1 MKTATDLL
9 MLMRRQGQTAAKASS
24 DVPDVPLR
32 ATMTGPKSCRAKDFN
47 EDFTEDDLIF
57 HQRDLEDSVVKV
69 EEGSSGLSDEDHYF
83 TTISHPTHV
92 GTHVFSISYN
102 RKLKKGD
109 EVILI
114 PVGDKFLV
122 EGRVEG

>member
-9 MLMRRQGQTAAKASS
+9 NVMRRQGQSAARAST
-24 DVPDVPLR
+24 DIPDLPLR

-47 EDFTEDDLIF
+47 EDFTEEDLIF
-57 HQRDLEDSVVKV
+57 HQRDLEDSVIKV
-69 EEGSSGLSDEDHYF
+69 EEGSSGLSDKDHYF
-83 TTISHPTHV
+83 TTISHATHV
-92 GTHVFSISYN
+92 GVHVFSITCTK
-102 RKLKKGD
+102 KLKAGD

-122 EGRVEG
+122 EGRIVE

>member
-9 MLMRRQGQTAAKASS
+9 NVMRRQGQSAARAST
-24 DVPDVPLR
+24 DIPDLPLR

-47 EDFTEDDLIF
+47 EDFTEEDLIF
-57 HQRDLEDSVVKV
+57 HQRDLENSVIKV
-69 EEGSSGLSDEDHYF
+69 EEGSSGLSDKDHYF
-83 TTISHPTHV
+83 TTISHATHV
-92 GTHVFSISYN
+92 GVHVFSITYN
-102 RKLKKGD
+102 KKLKAGD

-122 EGRVEG
+122 EGRIVE

>member
-9 MLMRRQGQTAAKASS
+9 NVMRRQGQSAARAST
-24 DVPDVPLR
+24 DIPDLPLR

-47 EDFTEDDLIF
+47 EDFTEEDLIF
-57 HQRDLEDSVVKV
+57 HQRDLEDSVIKV
-69 EEGSSGLSDEDHYF
+69 EEGSSGLSDKDHYF
-83 TTISHPTHV
+83 TTISHAAHV
-92 GTHVFSISYN
+92 GVHVFSITYN
-102 RKLKKGD
+102 KKLKAGD

-122 EGRVEG
+122 EGRIVE

>member
-9 MLMRRQGQTAAKASS
+9 NVMRRQGQSAARAST
-24 DVPDVPLR
+24 DIPDLPLR

-47 EDFTEDDLIF
+47 EDFTEEDLIF
-57 HQRDLEDSVVKV
+57 HQRDLEDSVIKV
-69 EEGSSGLSDEDHYF
+69 EEGSSGLSDKDHYF
-83 TTISHPTHV
+83 TTISHATHV
-92 GTHVFSISYN
+92 GVHVFSITYN
-102 RKLKKGD
+102 KKLKAGD

-122 EGRVEG
+122 EGRIVE

>member
-9 MLMRRQGQTAAKASS
+9 NVMRRQGQSAARAST
-24 DVPDVPLR
+24 DIPDLPLR

-47 EDFTEDDLIF
+47 EDFAEEDLIF
-57 HQRDLEDSVVKV
+57 HQRDLEDSVIKV
-69 EEGSSGLSDEDHYF
+69 EEGGSGLSDKDHYF
-83 TTISHPTHV
+83 TTISHATHV
-92 GTHVFSISYN
+92 GVHVFSITYN
-102 RKLKKGD
+102 KKLKAGD

-122 EGRVEG
+122 EGRIVE

>member
-9 MLMRRQGQTAAKASS
+9 NVMRRQGRLAARASS
-24 DVPDVPLR
+24 DVPDLPLR

-47 EDFTEDDLIF
+47 EDFTEEDLIF
-57 HQRDLEDSVVKV
+57 HQRDLEDSVIKV
-69 EEGSSGLSDEDHYF
+69 EEGSSGLSDKDHYF
-83 TTISHPTHV
+83 TTISHATHV
-92 GTHVFSISYN
+92 GTHVFSITYN
-102 RKLKKGD
+102 KKLKAGD

-122 EGRVEG
+122 EGRIVE

>member
-9 MLMRRQGQTAAKASS
+9 NVMRRQGQSAARAST
-24 DVPDVPLR
+24 DIPDLPLR

-47 EDFTEDDLIF
+47 EDFTEEDLIF
-57 HQRDLEDSVVKV
+57 HQRDLEDSVIKV
-69 EEGSSGLSDEDHYF
+69 EEGSSGLSDKDHYF
-83 TTISHPTHV
+83 TTISHATHV
-92 GTHVFSISYN
+92 GVHVFSIAYN
-102 RKLKKGD
+102 KKLKAGD

-122 EGRVEG
+122 EGRIVE